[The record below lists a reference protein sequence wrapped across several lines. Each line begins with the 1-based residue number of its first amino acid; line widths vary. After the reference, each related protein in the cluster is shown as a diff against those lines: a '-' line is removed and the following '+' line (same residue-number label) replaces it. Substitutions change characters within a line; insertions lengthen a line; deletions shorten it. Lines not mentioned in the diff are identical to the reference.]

1 MLEITNIK
9 VYDLV
14 ESMKASGYSMS
25 DGGFIDYVDSDIE
38 KSVAR
43 CKRLAKKPLNSG
55 HNNWMK
61 GVRVSF
67 DVRYPQYW
75 SMEAQRYNFFD
86 IVTSSSKMH
95 TILKMDL
102 RRSVNKYVST
112 GTIDR
117 LERLVSFYNDISEA
131 YNTNDSEQIYLRT
144 AAYKTYTARS
154 YNGCTYEGSTLKDF
168 KYDCFMRILSN
179 CPMGLEL
186 VMRVSTN
193 YLQLA
198 NMYAQ
203 RKNHYLKEDWG
214 AFCKFVESL
223 PFSHLFLT
231 RENGEEAAND

>member
-1 MLEITNIK
+1 ML
-9 VYDLV
+9 L
-14 ESMKASGYSMS
+14 
-25 DGGFIDYVDSDIE
+25 
-38 KSVAR
+38 
-43 CKRLAKKPLNSG
+43 LLLQLLLPL
-55 HNNWMK
+55 HLYRW
-61 GVRVSF
+61 F
-67 DVRYPQYW
+67 
-75 SMEAQRYNFFD
+75 
-86 IVTSSSKMH
+86 
-95 TILKMDL
+95 
-102 RRSVNKYVST
+102 RSYRFLSLFV
-112 GTIDR
+112 
-117 LERLVSFYNDISEA
+117 FYIPETQD

-154 YNGCTYEGSTLKDF
+154 YNGFTYEGSTLKDF

-203 RKNHYLKEDWG
+203 RKKHYLKEDWG

-231 RENGEEAAND
+231 RENGKEAVDD